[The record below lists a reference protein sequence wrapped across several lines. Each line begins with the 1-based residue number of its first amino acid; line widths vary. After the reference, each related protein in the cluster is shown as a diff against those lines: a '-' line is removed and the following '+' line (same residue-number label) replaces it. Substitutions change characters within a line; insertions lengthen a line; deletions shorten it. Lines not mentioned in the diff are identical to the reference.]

1 YDCSYLNKKSPRKLV
16 PRAFLKT
23 GVNIKTKPRLS
34 SRPSPA
40 LQQSTNEVAHRRSYR
55 GKNRRL
61 QHITPVE
68 AVPDRAERAAQCAE
82 LHITQ
87 RFHRYPPFPR
97 LEPDPIPPAPGRVPS
112 R

>member
-1 YDCSYLNKKSPRKLV
+1 M
-16 PRAFLKT
+16 
-23 GVNIKTKPRLS
+23 TKPKNAKRYLS

-40 LQQSTNEVAHRRSYR
+40 LQQSTNEVTHRCSYR
-55 GKNRRL
+55 SKNRRL

-68 AVPDRAERAAQCAE
+68 AVPDRAERAAQCAQ

-97 LEPDPIPPAPGRVPS
+97 FRPDPIPPAPGRVPS